1 MTPAQIAALT
11 DAELSAA
18 LAERVMGWTRAIQ
31 DTPRPGHGV
40 WAVRVRPGEMLDEDD
55 NRILCR
61 QCDWSP
67 ATSLDQVARCTEVMI
82 EAGWTIEIT
91 LYKKIGCSCTIW
103 RFSEGSLKG
112 LDLETAE
119 MFDTREKQQDRH
131 HVRAATEARAK
142 AEACLLA
149 KVREEEE

>member
-1 MTPAQIAALT
+1 
-11 DAELSAA
+11 
-18 LAERVMGWTRAIQ
+18 
-31 DTPRPGHGV
+31 
-40 WAVRVRPGEMLDEDD
+40 
-55 NRILCR
+55 
-61 QCDWSP
+61 
-67 ATSLDQVARCTEVMI
+67 MI

-103 RFSEGSLKG
+103 RFSERSLKG

-119 MFDTREKQQDRH
+119 MFDTREKQQDRY

-149 KVREEEE
+149 AMRGPLEGAKHAGSDLGTGSANQ